1 MIRYLIALPDTYI
14 LNNRIYPF
22 VNSLLIKTI
31 EGLSELTQPPSSTII
46 CHQRKIRH
54 FVGTFTVYNV
64 NTGRQTHEKEMKN

>member
-46 CHQRKIRH
+46 SGI
-54 FVGTFTVYNV
+54 FFTLSKKLK
-64 NTGRQTHEKEMKN
+64 EKKT